1 LESGSVLSWREI
13 PVDDLRG
20 FVAELVRDSNLRE
33 AARLIGRG
41 REQVRKFVSG
51 EIENP
56 HPTTRQNIAKLYV
69 QRQAA
74 GTGLARDVQ
83 ATATTRTP
91 LRLVLPRPVEKATA
105 EIRAVFDVLRRHPDE
120 APESF
125 AAIEKWL
132 LTHVKEEYAV
142 EVPYAQARQRRP
154 RKSKADG
161 DSDRKPKPKS

>member
-1 LESGSVLSWREI
+1 MA
-13 PVDDLRG
+13 DLRD

-56 HPTTRQNIAKLYV
+56 HPSTRQAIAKLYQ
-69 QRQAA
+69 QRY
-74 GTGLARDVQ
+74 GTGTSLSRTVQ
-83 ATATTRTP
+83 VTATTRTP

-120 APESF
+120 APESY

-132 LTHVKEEYAV
+132 LTHVKDEYAV
-142 EVPYAQARQRRP
+142 EIPYPQPRKRKP
-154 RKSKADG
+154 RKSKDADDG
-161 DSDRKPKPKS
+161 GS